1 MLRISI
7 REETDSRAFYYLYYD
22 YFYYYLNQFTFPS
35 CPIFK
40 LIVFF
45 WNWEWI
51 VQGSTVWRTAACCL
65 WLFCFTLN
73 LVQSCDVWIYIY
85 TYMCVCVCACEW
97 VRKRWYALAWT
108 HVWFVLVE
116 VLKRIQACK
125 LQYFSATSCVLDYVD
140 KKGGTLNYYSFG
152 KCLCSVLF
160 LVILDEDVTFW
171 AVVLVV
177 LFVCLFLLYWGTSS
191 PSMATEESNR

>member
-1 MLRISI
+1 MFFS
-7 REETDSRAFYYLYYD
+7 ETGSELCMEVLYEGQRPVVSD
-22 YFYYYLNQFTFPS
+22 
-35 CPIFK
+35 
-40 LIVFF
+40 
-45 WNWEWI
+45 
-51 VQGSTVWRTAACCL
+51 
-65 WLFCFTLN
+65 CFVLPWTLYN
-73 LVQSCDVWIYIY
+73 RVMPEFIYIHI
-85 TYMCVCVCACEW
+85 CVCVCACEW